1 LAAIVQRRNPQAGGA
16 GFRLVVLVLVLAVAG
31 YVIWGFVHQS
41 PAVPASN
48 ASDASAASAQQKA
61 LAFANAQ
68 AQAQRTG
75 QAVRV
80 VETFDDAELS
90 SLANDAAQA
99 KGLPVDKISLHATS
113 QGTVQGSG
121 QAQVAGQTVPVT
133 LEGVPVVSDSRVALN
148 VTSTKVGSIPL
159 PGPISDQV
167 TQSLRQPLE
176 LGQAIQGFQQ
186 LQVAVHEGQLTV
198 SGVAQPGG

>member
-1 LAAIVQRRNPQAGGA
+1 LAAIVQRRNQQAGGA
-16 GFRLVVLVLVLAVAG
+16 GFRLVVLLLVLAVAG
-31 YVIWGFVHQS
+31 YVIWGFVHQG
-41 PAVPASN
+41 PAVPPSN

-75 QAVRV
+75 QPVRV
-80 VETFDDAELS
+80 VETFNDAELS
-90 SLANDAAQA
+90 SLANEAAQA
-99 KGLPVDKISLHATS
+99 RGLPVDRINLHATG

-133 LEGVPVVSDSRVALN
+133 LEGVPVVSDNRVALN
-148 VTSTKVGSIPL
+148 VTSTKVGAIPL

-167 TQSLRQPLE
+167 TESLRQPLE
-176 LGQAIQGFQQ
+176 LGQPIQGFQQ

-198 SGVAQPGG
+198 SGVATPGG